1 VQRIFKGLLFILFLF
16 ISLFVSA
23 QTERIPL
30 VLLITDTSPAGERIL
45 TRESSIDSFMVD
57 RKLRELLSDFIHEGY
72 LAASIDSI
80 NYEAGRIV
88 AYCHKGLKYKWV
100 KVTFDSVDPAV
111 LRKAN
116 IRTKKYYNRWIDPRA
131 IVRDQ
136 QRLFNFY
143 ENSGYPF
150 ASVRLDQMKF
160 DGEQVEAGMVLE
172 KGPLMKIDSIIIKG
186 NARIS
191 PKYFERQIGI
201 AHGDIY
207 RERKIRAISDR
218 IKEITFICEIK
229 PFELEF
235 FKGSADIYTYL
246 ENVKASQFNGIIG
259 IIPNHEKTG
268 RLLLTGD
275 ISFSLVNPFGR
286 GTSFGLNWK
295 KPEPFTQELKIQGS
309 YPYILS
315 SSVGI
320 GFDFFFLKQDTTYFM
335 AEPEAE
341 LRFFL
346 EGSDYIRVFFRHQ
359 GSSLLSTAGFENI
372 THLPSYADIN
382 TSLYGAGI
390 LLNRLDYFYNPR
402 KGIFLEAD
410 LSIGKKKIRK
420 SPEIN
425 EDVYE
430 AIDLSTTKT
439 IFDGFV
445 SFFIP
450 LGARFTLHVR
460 NISGHIMNEHLF
472 ENELY
477 RLGGIHN
484 LRGVDESSILASTFI
499 LGTLEFRYLFEEQSN
514 LFLFFDQ
521 GYYRKD
527 LSSGFSE
534 DTPMGFG
541 AGMNLQT
548 RAGIFT
554 IIYAMGRQFDNPVNI
569 GNAKMHFGYISRF

>member
-1 VQRIFKGLLFILFLF
+1 VQKFFKGSLFILSLF
-16 ISLFVSA
+16 ISLSISA
-23 QTERIPL
+23 QADRIPL
-30 VLLITDTSPAGERIL
+30 VLLITDTSPAGEKIL
-45 TRESSIDSFMVD
+45 NRESSVDSFMVD
-57 RKLRELLSDFIHEGY
+57 RKLRELLLDFNHEGY

-80 NYEAGRIV
+80 SYKSDKIV
-88 AYCHKGLKYKWV
+88 AYCHKGLKYKWI

-111 LRKAN
+111 LRRAN
-116 IRTKKYYNRWIDPRA
+116 IRTKKYDNRWIDPRT

-136 QRLFNFY
+136 QRLIGFY

-150 ASVRLDQMKF
+150 ASVRLDQIQF
-160 DGEQVEAGMVLE
+160 DGEKVEAEMILE
-172 KGPLMKIDSIIIKG
+172 KGHLMQIDSIIIKG

-201 AHGDIY
+201 TRGDIY
-207 RERKIRAISDR
+207 SERKIRAISDR
-218 IKEITFICEIK
+218 IKETTFIREIK

-235 FKGSADIYTYL
+235 FEGSADIYTYL
-246 ENVKASQFNGIIG
+246 EKVKASQFNGIIG
-259 IIPNHEKTG
+259 IIPNYEKTG

-315 SSVGI
+315 YSVGL
-320 GFDFFFLKQDTTYFM
+320 GFDLFLLKEDTTYFM

-346 EGSDYIRVFFRHQ
+346 EGSDYIRVFYRHQ
-359 GSSLLSTAGFENI
+359 GSSLLSTYGFENI
-372 THLPSYADIN
+372 THLPPYADIN

-402 KGIFLEAD
+402 RGIFLEAD

-420 SPEIN
+420 SPQIN
-425 EDVYE
+425 QDVYE

-439 IFDGFV
+439 IFDGFI

-450 LGARFTLHVR
+450 LGSRFTLQIR

-484 LRGVDESSILASTFI
+484 LRGVDENSVLASTFI
-499 LGTLEFRYLFEEQSN
+499 FSTLEFRYLFEEQSN
-514 LFLFFDQ
+514 IFLFFDQ
-521 GYYRKD
+521 GYYQKD

-569 GNAKMHFGYISRF
+569 GNAKVHFGYISRF